1 MVSDPAK
8 SRMTSQIV
16 SLGELDVKAWLE
28 ELKKQRS
35 RDRVIEACLEEAAR
49 TAYGMC
55 WSLSL
60 MSVPSFPTQKRAV
73 AIPPSP
79 QVPRPGWTVKHRADM
94 SVWV

>member
-55 WSLSL
+55 WILEGSLFLPLFSL
-60 MSVPSFPTQKRAV
+60 PISL
-73 AIPPSP
+73 
-79 QVPRPGWTVKHRADM
+79 
-94 SVWV
+94 